1 MNKRQRKK
9 KAKAQI
15 FITKYLEEDG
25 EGNWSIIV
33 VHHDINNKVKKAYRL
48 TDIRPRLISTE
59 TDIKTVLESGLPI
72 DTNN

>member
-48 TDIRPRLISTE
+48 TDIRPRLISTG
-59 TDIKTVLESGLPI
+59 TDIKMVLESGLPI
-72 DTNN
+72 DTSN